1 MIQDK
6 SNEHILAISHH
17 EKLLHTVNDMA
28 SMLLASNPDD
38 FESVLWECLGNISH
52 CVEVDRTYI
61 WENHTINGVLYCTQV
76 YEWSETA
83 EPQQGQDITVDIP
96 YDDNIPGWEE
106 TLSSNRSVNG
116 LIKNLSQA
124 EQDQLSPQGIISIL
138 VVPVFLENNFWGFVG
153 FDDCQKEREFSDA
166 EEAILRSCG
175 LLFANALLRNKTN
188 LNLMKAREEALAST
202 KAKSAFLANMSHE
215 IRTPINAITGMAAIA
230 RTETTDPQVL
240 ACLNKIEIASKQLSG
255 IINNILDISKI
266 EAEKFTLSNKRFAL
280 LQFISN
286 IKSIVGIEA
295 DQNNLHTEYIVDD
308 DIPRHLFGDDIRLS
322 QVIINLLNN
331 AIKFT
336 PKGGNIQF
344 TMKKLQV
351 ADNCCELEVQV
362 KDSGIGMT
370 DEQMGRLFNAFEQA
384 DNAISRQFGGTGL
397 GLAISK
403 GIINMMGGDISLE
416 SEIGKGSC
424 FTFNIWMEIAQESF
438 AEDEDKS
445 GGVTEYDFTGYAALL
460 AEDIEINKEIVVAL
474 FEDSG
479 LKIDWAENGQIA
491 LEMFIASPQ
500 KYNIIFMDVH
510 MPIMDGFTA
519 TERIRS
525 LYCEE
530 AKSVPIV
537 AMTANAFEEDIKH
550 CLDSGM
556 NDHIAKP
563 IDWNTMFKKT
573 AKYLKI
579 KS

>member
-1 MIQDK
+1 MTQDEIH
-6 SNEHILAISHH
+6 SCMPISSQH

-28 SMLLASNPDD
+28 SMLLATNPDN
-38 FESVLWECLGNISH
+38 FEGVLWECLGNISH

-61 WENHTINGVLYCTQV
+61 WKNHTMDGVLYCTQV

-83 EPQQGQDITVDIP
+83 EPQQGQDITVDIA

-106 TLSSNRSVNG
+106 TLSSNKSVNG
-116 LIKNLSQA
+116 LVKNLSQA
-124 EQDQLSPQGIISIL
+124 EQDQLSPQNIISIL
-138 VVPVFLENNFWGFVG
+138 VVPVFLEEHFWGFVG

-175 LLFANALLRNKTN
+175 LLFANALVRNTMN
-188 LNLMKAREEALAST
+188 LNLMKAREEALASA

-230 RTETTDPQVL
+230 KTETIEPKVL
-240 ACLNKIEIASKQLSG
+240 ECLNKIEVASKQLSG

-266 EAEKFTLSNKRFAL
+266 EAEKFTLSNKRFSL
-280 LQFISN
+280 LQFIGN
-286 IKSIVGIEA
+286 VRSIVAIES
-295 DQNNLHTEYIVDD
+295 DQNNLHIEYMIDD
-308 DIPRHLFGDDIRLS
+308 DVPRYLFGDDIRLS

-336 PKGGNIQF
+336 PKGGDIQF
-344 TMKKLQV
+344 TMKKLQSV
-351 ADNCCELEVQV
+351 NGCCEIGVTVQ
-362 KDSGIGMT
+362 DSGIGMT
-370 DEQMGRLFNAFEQA
+370 DEQMGRLFRAFEQA

-403 GIINMMGGDISLE
+403 GIINMMGGDISIE
-416 SEIGKGSC
+416 SEHKKGSC
-424 FTFNIWMEIAQESF
+424 FTFNIWMEAASESL
-438 AEDEDKS
+438 AEDEDN
-445 GGVTEYDFTGYAALL
+445 VDEATEYDFRGYTALL
-460 AEDIEINKEIVVAL
+460 VEDVEVNREIVVAL

-479 LKIDWAENGQIA
+479 LKIECAENGQAA
-491 LEMFIASPQ
+491 LEMFSASPE
-500 KYNIIFMDVH
+500 KYHIIFMDIH

-525 LYCEE
+525 LDCKE
-530 AKSVPIV
+530 AKSVSIV

-550 CLDSGM
+550 CLMVGM

-563 IDWNTMFKKT
+563 VDWNTMFKKT

-579 KS
+579 K